1 MGRRRAAAAVE
12 NSAFYQERR
21 QAIIDAAARV
31 FQAQGYEATSLVH
44 VANELNTDRAS
55 LYYYASSKKEL
66 FEEVVRQ
73 ASQANVET
81 VEAIAR
87 SEGSPT
93 EKLRSAFKHLM
104 ESYAS
109 DYPYFRWFIQ
119 LFLQNPPSG
128 TGRQPSENRDWA
140 ERYYQAIRS
149 ILQEGVDTG
158 EFKLGLPVG
167 IATIGV
173 IGTMNWIQL
182 ARVGELRSGKK
193 NAGRLSATDI
203 GLGLADLILG
213 GLAADKA
220 VTARPRTKPRVRKL
234 K

>member
-31 FQAQGYEATSLVH
+31 FQAKGYEATSLVH

-55 LYYYASSKKEL
+55 LYYYASSKQEL

-87 SEGSPT
+87 SDISPT

-119 LFLQNPPSG
+119 LFLQNSPSEKG
-128 TGRQPSENRDWA
+128 AKRNENRDWA

-149 ILQEGVDTG
+149 ILQEGVDAG
-158 EFKLGLPVG
+158 EFKLNLPVG

-173 IGTMNWIQL
+173 IGTMNWIQV
-182 ARVGELRSGKK
+182 AGVGESGSGKAA
-193 NAGRLSATDI
+193 NGQLSPSAI
-203 GLGLADLILG
+203 GLGMADFILS
-213 GLAADKA
+213 GLSAAKTQPAGARARRKADK
-220 VTARPRTKPRVRKL
+220 K
-234 K
+234 